1 MALSLTFVL
10 LGIGLAL
17 SFYMA
22 WSLGA
27 NDAATP
33 TDCAVGAGVI
43 SLKKALILFALFS
56 MIGALTQ
63 GFMVMTTIGKGL
75 VPNIDLLG
83 AITVVLAACI
93 WVTFCTWKGLEIS
106 NTHSVVGSVIGY
118 GLIVHGTID
127 TRIVTGIALAWAI
140 SPLLSATLAVLVYM
154 ALKRVFRRSIN
165 ENRVQRAISLLLIG
179 SLCFSAYCFGAND
192 VGNATGVY
200 VTVAQKIGNMPDYN
214 TMLLLAAFGSL
225 GIAIGGLTWGSRV
238 VATVAYKIVRLDP
251 LSGLSAE
258 VANALVIFLF
268 VTLPYAAFGYGLP
281 ISTSIASV
289 GSIIGIGIA
298 KDRHSINMST
308 IARLVVTWIATPFAT
323 AIMSA
328 TIYLLLSPF
337 VPSM

>member
-1 MALSLTFVL
+1 M
-10 LGIGLAL
+10 GIGLAL

-43 SLKKALILFALFS
+43 SLKRALIIFATFS

-75 VPNIDLLG
+75 VPSIDLLG
-83 AITVVLAACI
+83 AMTVVLAACI

-106 NTHSVVGSVIGY
+106 NTHSVVGSIIGY
-118 GLIVHGTID
+118 GLIVHGTVD
-127 TRIVTGIALAWAI
+127 LRIITGIALAWVS
-140 SPLLSATLAVLVYM
+140 SPLLSAALAISIYTVLKKI
-154 ALKRVFRRSIN
+154 LHRSIN
-165 ENRVQRAISLLLIG
+165 EERVQRLISILLIG

-238 VATVAYKIVRLDP
+238 VVTVAYKIVRLDP

-258 VANALVIFLF
+258 ISNALVIFLF
-268 VTLPYAAFGYGLP
+268 VTLPYAVIGYGLP
-281 ISTSIASV
+281 ISTSISSV
-289 GSIIGIGIA
+289 GSIIGVGLA
-298 KDRHSINMST
+298 KDRHSINKIT
-308 IARLVVTWIATPFAT
+308 IVRLIATWITTPFAT
-323 AIMSA
+323 AILSII
-328 TIYLLLSPF
+328 IYSLLSPL
-337 VPSM
+337 VPSLYY

>member
-1 MALSLTFVL
+1 
-10 LGIGLAL
+10 
-17 SFYMA
+17 MA

-43 SLKKALILFALFS
+43 SLKKALVLFALFS

-106 NTHSVVGSVIGY
+106 NTHSVVGGVIGY
-118 GLIVHGTID
+118 GLIAHSMVD
-127 TRIVTGIALAWAI
+127 LRIMMGIAIAWVS
-140 SPLLSATLAVLVYM
+140 SPLLSAALAILTYKL
-154 ALKRVFRRSIN
+154 LKKIFLGSIN
-165 ENRVQRAISLLLIG
+165 EDKVQKLISILLIG
-179 SLCFSAYCFGAND
+179 SLCFSAYSFGAND

-225 GIAIGGLTWGSRV
+225 GIAVGGLTWGSRV
-238 VATVAYKIVRLDP
+238 VMTVAYKIVRLDP
-251 LSGLSAE
+251 LSGLAAE
-258 VANALVIFLF
+258 ISNALVIFLF
-268 VTLPYAAFGYGLP
+268 VTLPYAIIGYGLP
-281 ISTSIASV
+281 ISTSISSV
-289 GSIIGIGIA
+289 GSIIGVGLA
-298 KDRHSINMST
+298 KDKRSVNKIT
-308 IARLVVTWIATPFAT
+308 IARLVVAWIATPFAT
-323 AIMSA
+323 AILSIV
-328 TIYLLLSPF
+328 IYSILSPL
-337 VPSM
+337 VPLIYY